1 MNVAAGI
8 VGVEQLL
15 GVQLLLWVL
24 LLLLLWVQ
32 LLAVLLGPLGKET
45 ELQTARPSIKSQ
57 RASNSESS

>member
-1 MNVAAGI
+1 VNVAAGI

-15 GVQLLLWVL
+15 GVQLLLWV